1 MWCRTVTSC
10 ISCLMFKGNDMFE
23 SDNREPW
30 RGGVYLT
37 TASSSFEADL
47 FVSKLE
53 SEGIP
58 AMKRYMGASNFIEIT
73 MGMTSAYPVEIYVPE
88 STLEEAR
95 EVIRPVPIEDD
106 FEEAGGGEE
115 AGKNE

>member
-1 MWCRTVTSC
+1 
-10 ISCLMFKGNDMFE
+10 MFE
-23 SDNREPW
+23 NESREPW

-53 SEGIP
+53 AEGIP
-58 AMKRYMGASNFIEIT
+58 AMKRYMGASNFIEIA
-73 MGMTSAYPVEIYVPE
+73 MGSTSAYPVEIYVPE
-88 STLEEAR
+88 STLETAK

-106 FEEAGGGEE
+106 FEEADSEE
-115 AGKNE
+115 SNGAQSDE